1 MIKSNGEA
9 ASTIVDRSERSGDKN
24 STGTFRFT
32 EPGPVMPGVSLN
44 EYFTATTPEELAK
57 IIEEA
62 EKASSDKEKRDN
74 ASKIVLDEKPT
85 KEGCPGEIQ
94 MKVDFVS
101 DYKSYMKALGVNAA
115 AAISGYA
122 NL

>member
-44 EYFTATTPEELAK
+44 KYFTATTPEELAK
-57 IIEEA
+57 IIKEA
-62 EKASSDKEKRDN
+62 EKASSNKEKRDN
-74 ASKIVLDEKPT
+74 ASKIVLDKKPT
-85 KEGCPGEIQ
+85 KEGCPGEI
-94 MKVDFVS
+94 
-101 DYKSYMKALGVNAA
+101 
-115 AAISGYA
+115 
-122 NL
+122 